1 MNNFYKTRLIYK
13 SSMFI
18 AEKRA
23 ILLQDTGDLVRYS
36 RRIKMLIQLSQF
48 EHELL
53 TKIQNFESDDPADFD
68 IAAGNI
74 EIEVHSIINSSA

>member
-1 MNNFYKTRLIYK
+1 
-13 SSMFI
+13 MFI

-23 ILLQDTGDLVRYS
+23 ILLQDLVAYTGDLVRYS